1 LSGRGVVNAGISGET
16 TGQGLQRFTAELDR
30 HNPSLVVLLEGGND
44 ILRNQPFA
52 VAKSNLAAMIELTQQ
67 RQIPL
72 LLLGVPE
79 KNLFSSSADFYEEL
93 ADQYDLLFI
102 EDLVS
107 DLLRTSRYKSD
118 QVHLNAQG
126 YRAMAEAIYDYLQDQ
141 NLL

>member
-1 LSGRGVVNAGISGET
+1 
-16 TGQGLQRFTAELDR
+16 
-30 HNPSLVVLLEGGND
+30 
-44 ILRNQPFA
+44 
-52 VAKSNLAAMIELTQQ
+52 
-67 RQIPL
+67 
-72 LLLGVPE
+72 
-79 KNLFSSSADFYEEL
+79 
-93 ADQYDLLFI
+93 LFI